1 MFVPDYSESI
11 PGYTG
16 HRQEQLNVEPDTQQ
30 PGGPRKHI
38 PGYGG
43 YVPGVKSENVF
54 GQTYGKTS
62 FASSA
67 GSFPKGIDQ
76 DPHVKFNSVMKGE
89 FIDHSQVAH
98 LHETTAQIVGV
109 SRGQDMYKKVSKKC
123 LKFYDTI
130 CCNLSFTLHTVTN
143 INDIYFCFYSQF
155 HLVKFTLSMDLP
167 LHKKQWKN
175 NLKVQVLKINI
186 MPLLELSKNRL
197 PV

>member
-1 MFVPDYSESI
+1 LLLFLFLRKNKNESYITRRFHLKINIFPNYHNFKLQKIKKMFVPDYSESI

-16 HRQEQLNVEPDTQQ
+16 HRQEQLNVEADTQQ

-89 FIDHSQVAH
+89 FIDHSLVAH
-98 LHETTAQIVGV
+98 THETTAQIVGV
-109 SRGQDMYKKVSKKC
+109 SRGQDMYKKAIPPTQVHA
-123 LKFYDTI
+123 FYGSAAPVDT
-130 CCNLSFTLHTVTN
+130 T
-143 INDIYFCFYSQF
+143 D
-155 HLVKFTLSMDLP
+155 
-167 LHKKQWKN
+167 
-175 NLKVQVLKINI
+175 
-186 MPLLELSKNRL
+186 E
-197 PV
+197 

>member
-1 MFVPDYSESI
+1 MKEGSSESITAKIKKMFVPDYSESI

-16 HRQEQLNVEPDTQQ
+16 HRQEQLNVEADTQQ

-89 FIDHSQVAH
+89 FIDHSLVAH
-98 LHETTAQIVGV
+98 THETTAQIVGV

-123 LKFYDTI
+123 LNFTTLFVVTCHSITTRLQILISFISVLIGNSTYSSSCFLWI
-130 CCNLSFTLHTVTN
+130 CRS
-143 INDIYFCFYSQF
+143 S
-155 HLVKFTLSMDLP
+155 
-167 LHKKQWKN
+167 
-175 NLKVQVLKINI
+175 
-186 MPLLELSKNRL
+186 
-197 PV
+197 